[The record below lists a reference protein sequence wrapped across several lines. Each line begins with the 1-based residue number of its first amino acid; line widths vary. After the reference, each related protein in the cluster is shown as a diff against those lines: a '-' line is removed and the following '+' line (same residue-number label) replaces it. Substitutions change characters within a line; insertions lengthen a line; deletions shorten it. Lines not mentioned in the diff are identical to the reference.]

1 MKITKTSEQQAQCC
15 NVEAIISVDDRGQ
28 MVLPKDVR
36 ERAGIGPGDKLALV
50 AFERDGAICC
60 MTLIKADELGGL
72 VRHSL
77 EPVFNATSFGEATD
91 GGEK

>member
-1 MKITKTSEQQAQCC
+1 MDHSKEAENSSSAQCC
-15 NVEAIISVDDRGQ
+15 SVEAIISVDDRGQ

-50 AFERDGAICC
+50 AWENDGKFCC

-77 EPVFNATSFGEATD
+77 EPVFGTTAINS
-91 GGEK
+91 GGQE

>member
-1 MKITKTSEQQAQCC
+1 MNQTDTKECCSSTQCC
-15 NVEAIISVDDRGQ
+15 SVESIISVDERGQ

-36 ERAGIGPGDKLALV
+36 EKAGISPGDKLALV
-50 AFERDGAICC
+50 TWEDDGKICC

-77 EPVFNATSFGEATD
+77 EPVFSTTTNQ
-91 GGEK
+91 GEKI